1 MMSSPA
7 ASVRTPWY
15 RSLFAQLVVCVL
27 LGILI
32 GALWPGLGKQLKP
45 LADAFIKLIKMIIAP
60 LIFCVVVNGI
70 AGVGNAKAVGRI
82 GVKAIIYFE
91 VVTTFALV
99 FGMAV
104 ADLLKPGRGFN
115 IDPEVLAAG
124 EQSLEKKTGGAELPH
139 TTQFLLNIIPD
150 SVVKAFAENTLLA
163 VLLFACLFGISLSQ
177 LPAERTREVRGVIE
191 QFTEVLF
198 KLMGYIMRVAPLGAL
213 GAMSYIIGQYGLRT
227 LGSFGKLI
235 LCCYLAAALFAV
247 VLWAIARFY
256 AKVDIW
262 RFVVFCKDE
271 FLLALG
277 TASTEAVMPRIMTKL
292 VQSGNSQAVT
302 GLVVPTGYS
311 FNLDGA
317 TIYLAICSIFLAQG
331 FGVDMTL
338 TQQLTMIGVLMLTSK
353 GMAGVP
359 GSSFLALSATATA
372 LGIYPVAGVALL
384 LGADRIMD
392 SMRVFV
398 NLLGNCVA
406 TFVVSRSERALDYE
420 RMQRAF
426 AGHPDDFDAIL
437 EADLAAQE
445 AQAAGGAQAGPAP
458 A

>member
-1 MMSSPA
+1 MEHQPTRT
-7 ASVRTPWY
+7 RTPWY
-15 RSLFAQLVVCVL
+15 RSLFTQLVICVVM
-27 LGILI
+27 GILI
-32 GALWPGLGKQLKP
+32 GAFAPGFGKQLKP
-45 LADAFIKLIKMIIAP
+45 LADGFIRLIKMIIAP

-91 VVTTFALV
+91 VVTTFALA
-99 FGMAV
+99 FGV
-104 ADLLKPGRGFN
+104 VIADLFKPGHGFN
-115 IDPEVLAAG
+115 IDPAVLAKG
-124 EQSLEKKTGGAELPH
+124 ESSITAKTGGAQLPSR
-139 TTQFLLNIIPD
+139 TQFILNIIPD
-150 SVVKAFAENTLLA
+150 SVVKAFADNTLLA
-163 VLLFACLFGISLSQ
+163 VRFFACMFGMAMSR
-177 LPAERTREVRGVIE
+177 LPKQRTDLVRGFIE
-191 QFTEVLF
+191 QFTEILF
-198 KLMGYIMRVAPLGAL
+198 ALMGFIMKVSPLGAL

-235 LCCYLAAALFAV
+235 ACCYLAGALFIV
-247 VLWAIARFY
+247 VLAAIAHFY
-256 AKVDIW
+256 AHVNIW
-262 RFVVFCKDE
+262 KFVVFCKDE

-277 TASTEAVMPRIMTKL
+277 TASTEAVMPKVMTKL

-317 TIYLAICSIFLAQG
+317 TIYLAISSIFLAQG

-338 TQQLTMIGVLMLTSK
+338 GQQLTMIGVLMLTSK

-359 GSSFLALSATATA
+359 GSSFLALSATASA

-392 SMRVFV
+392 SMRVAV

-406 TFVVSRSERALDYE
+406 TFVISRSEKTFDRG
-420 RMQRAF
+420 RMERAF
-426 AGHPDDFDAIL
+426 AGTPDDFDAIV
-437 EADLAAQE
+437 EEDLAK
-445 AQAAGGAQAGPAP
+445 AALGAA
-458 A
+458 